1 MKNENFACEHKGR
14 VAYHAGQAAEQA
26 VARAYLERGYRIVA
40 WRWRAAGGEIDLV
53 VARDDGFVF
62 VEVKKSKSFA
72 QAAHRIRP
80 SQTARILAAASAFVA
95 DQPAGQ
101 LTEMRFDAAL
111 VDSQGRI
118 EILENAFS
126 TG

>member
-1 MKNENFACEHKGR
+1 MEAARVAREHKGR
-14 VAYHAGQAAEQA
+14 TSYHAGQAAEQA
-26 VARAYLERGYRIVA
+26 VARAYLDRGCRMVA
-40 WRWRAAGGEIDLV
+40 QRWRAAGGEIDLV
-53 VARDDGFVF
+53 FAHGDGFVF
-62 VEVKKSKSFA
+62 VEVKKSRTCA
-72 QAAHRIRP
+72 QAAYQIRP
-80 SQTARILAAASAFVA
+80 RQTARILAAASAFVA

-118 EILENAFS
+118 DIIENALS